1 MSAAKAQPL
10 GAGGRR
16 RGPGRPPVAEKKG
29 SSVCAWLTVEKHDQ
43 LVELAREKDVSV
55 SKLVVDA
62 VTQTY
67 FDPIL
72 KP

>member
-1 MSAAKAQPL
+1 MSATKPQPI
-10 GAGGRR
+10 GTDGRR
-16 RGPGRPPVAEKKG
+16 RGPGRPPASEPG
-29 SSVCAWLTVEKHDQ
+29 STVCAWLTVEKHDQ

-55 SKLVVDA
+55 SKLVVEA
-62 VTQTY
+62 VTKMY